1 MRGNDMEI
9 ILQPNCSGKTK
20 ELIKR
25 SLATNTP
32 ILAINAMKKASLE
45 EKGLAYFGM
54 KPWVLSF
61 EEAQCYVGPIMIDDA
76 EKVLTQLL
84 TWQEINVTL
93 DTISMSTEN

>member
-1 MRGNDMEI
+1 MEI

-32 ILAINAMKKASLE
+32 ILAINVMKKASLE
-45 EKGLAYFGM
+45 EKGLAYFST

-61 EEAQCYVGPIMIDDA
+61 EEAQSYVGPVFIDDA

-84 TWQEINVTL
+84 AWQDINVTL
-93 DTISMSTEN
+93 DTISMSAEN

>member
-1 MRGNDMEI
+1 MEI

-45 EKGLAYFGM
+45 EKGLAYFST

-61 EEAQCYVGPIMIDDA
+61 EEAQSYVGPVFIDDA

-84 TWQEINVTL
+84 AWQDINVTL
-93 DTISMSTEN
+93 DTISMSAEN